1 MTEVPQTSSS
11 PAAARPFHRRWWFWW
26 LAVLVVLTVFGS
38 ISLRRGST
46 GETGTKAE
54 ASALVIEAP
63 TSAPVEVAGTV
74 VRPVCVLASAT
85 ALEAVIKARVGA
97 DVTIRNG
104 FVVEI
109 GGAHVT
115 GAPAFVLA
123 AKLVSPGAPDQLG
136 TWGMGTADGGTP
148 LWALNKAAQT
158 LTSWLAS
165 AEKGSAEDQL
175 RTALAGS
182 PEATVAIGCASL

>member
-1 MTEVPQTSSS
+1 MTEAPQTSGS
-11 PAAARPFHRRWWFWW
+11 PAAPRPAHRHWWIWW
-26 LAVLVVLTVFGS
+26 LVVMVVLIVLGT
-38 ISLRRGST
+38 ISFRRGST
-46 GETGTKAE
+46 VEAGVKAE

-63 TSAPVEVAGTV
+63 TSVPTEVLGTA
-74 VRPVCVLASAT
+74 VRPVCLLASAT
-85 ALEAVIKARVGA
+85 ALDAVMKARVGA

-109 GGAHVT
+109 VGAHVT

-123 AKLVSPGAPDQLG
+123 AKLVSPGAPDQIG

-165 AEKGSAEDQL
+165 AEPGSAEDQS

-182 PEATVAIGCASL
+182 PEATVAAGCASL